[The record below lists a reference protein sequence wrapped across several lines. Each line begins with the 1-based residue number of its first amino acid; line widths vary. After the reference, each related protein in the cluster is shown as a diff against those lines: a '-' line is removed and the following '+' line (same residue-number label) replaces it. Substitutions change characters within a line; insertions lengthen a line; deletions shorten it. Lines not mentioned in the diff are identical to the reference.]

1 MKIYTEVIYHWDD
14 DKGELVQESS
24 KFYDYDGPL
33 TLANDSSSG
42 IMDPTTSA
50 QTSVQY
56 MEYPSNIGGMSSQ
69 TDNWIMFEAVNFKS
83 QNPTLNIAMYI
94 PGGALGTSYKSE
106 YETTS
111 LGGIG
116 AGVDRAVGAMQKQGA
131 GLNYDTL
138 AKAIA
143 DSTAGMASEGT
154 GKVGLLKMGERANVL
169 QEGTKQIMERA
180 TGAVLNPF
188 LIAAYK
194 GPSDMRTHDFDFMML
209 PQSVEESKVCVKIV
223 SAFKKSMLPS
233 HAGGDSQTA
242 PSMMFGYPD
251 TFTITYYINGKAL
264 PNNDTNPMFNIGKS
278 VLTGC
283 ELNFDTENV
292 PLFFD
297 GTQYPVTISMKLS
310 FMETDVMY
318 REKVDQGF

>member
-94 PGGALGTSYKSE
+94 PGGALGTSYKSD

-116 AGVDRAVGAMQKQGA
+116 AGADRFVEAMQKPGA
-131 GLNYDTL
+131 GLDTASL
-138 AKAIA
+138 IKAVA
-143 DSTAGMASEGT
+143 DSTAGMASEST
-154 GKVGLLKMGERANVL
+154 GKVGLLKIGERANVI

-194 GPSDMRTHDFDFMML
+194 GPSDMRTHDFDFVML

-297 GTQYPVTISMKLS
+297 GTQYPVSIAMKLS

-318 REKVDQGF
+318 REKIDQGF

>member
-1 MKIYTEVIYHWDD
+1 
-14 DKGELVQESS
+14 
-24 KFYDYDGPL
+24 
-33 TLANDSSSG
+33 
-42 IMDPTTSA
+42 
-50 QTSVQY
+50 

-194 GPSDMRTHDFDFMML
+194 GPSDMRTHDFDFVML